1 MRKIVL
7 EWLAK
12 YIDDVTDIRVEDD
25 KLVLLHNG
33 KTKAMIVYQRI
44 R

>member
-1 MRKIVL
+1 MQKIVL
-7 EWLAK
+7 EWLTK
-12 YIDDVTDIRVEDD
+12 YIDDVTHVRVEDD

-33 KTKAMIVYQRI
+33 REKAMIVYQRI